1 MKISELNISHLKN
14 YANVYH
20 VEDDV
25 LFDNILIAC
34 KSYIKGYTGLSDESL
49 DLHEDLTVAL
59 MVLANELYDNRA
71 YNIESS
77 KANLVIQSILNM
89 YSINLL

>member
-1 MKISELNISHLKN
+1 MKISELTIEHLKN

-20 VEDDV
+20 AEDDL
-25 LFDNILIAC
+25 LFGNILIAC
-34 KSYIKGYTGLSDESL
+34 KSYIKGYTGLSDDTL
-49 DLHEDLTVAL
+49 DTHEDLTVAL

-77 KANLVIQSILNM
+77 KANLVIQSILDM
-89 YSINLL
+89 HSINLL